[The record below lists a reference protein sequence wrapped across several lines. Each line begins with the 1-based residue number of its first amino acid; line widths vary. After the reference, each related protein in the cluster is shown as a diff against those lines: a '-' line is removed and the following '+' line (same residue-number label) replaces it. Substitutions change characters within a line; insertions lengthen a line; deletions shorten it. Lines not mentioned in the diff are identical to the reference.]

1 MDNNLNLLPP
11 DAPISQE
18 KQGASD
24 TQVPQPPQPP
34 QLPKKKKGK
43 GCLIAVGIFVFLMI
57 LIAIFSDGDNQAKSD
72 SDGLVTDSTEVV
84 TEDIEHAAAVAT
96 EEATEVVTEDIEQTA
111 AVGIDSAKIRKLRP
125 FFTEKKDEF
134 KGIVWI
140 EPKARPK
147 YTNANGICTYFALN
161 SEGKP
166 GNLRFRIQYYANDWL
181 FINSYTFL
189 IDGNIYTFSNPD
201 VERDNNS
208 MIWEWSDTGVAQS
221 GEVAQILN
229 AIKNAKE
236 VKIRFNGRQ
245 YYKDKVLTQKDIK
258 AIQQPIE
265 YFEALGGRF

>member
-11 DAPISQE
+11 DAPVSHE
-18 KQGASD
+18 NQGASAP
-24 TQVPQPPQPP
+24 QVPQPPM
-34 QLPKKKKGK
+34 LPKKKKGK
-43 GCLIAVGIFVFLMI
+43 GCIIAVGIFVALMI
-57 LIAIFSDGDNQAKSD
+57 IGAIFSDGDDKAKSD
-72 SDGLVTDSTEVV
+72 SDTLAPDSTEVV
-84 TEDIEHAAAVAT
+84 TGDVVGQSD
-96 EEATEVVTEDIEQTA
+96 VVT
-111 AVGIDSAKIRKLRP
+111 VDSAKIKELRP

-134 KGIVWI
+134 KGITWV

-147 YTNANGICTYFALN
+147 YANANGICTYFSLN

-166 GNLRFRIQYYANDWL
+166 ENLRFLIQYYADDWL
-181 FINSYTFL
+181 FIYSYTFL
-189 IDGNIYTFSNPD
+189 IDGNTYTFSNPD

-221 GEVAQILN
+221 GEVAQILY

-245 YYKDKVLTQKDIK
+245 YHKDKVLTQKDIK

>member
-11 DAPISQE
+11 DAPVSQDN
-18 KQGASD
+18 QGASS
-24 TQVPQPPQPP
+24 PQPPMPPTPP
-34 QLPKKKKGK
+34 QKKKGK

-57 LIAIFSDGDNQAKSD
+57 LTAIFSDGDDKAKSE
-72 SDGLVTDSTEVV
+72 SDTLATDSTEVV
-84 TEDIEHAAAVAT
+84 TEDVVEQSD
-96 EEATEVVTEDIEQTA
+96 VVT
-111 AVGIDSAKIRKLRP
+111 VDSAKIKELKP

-134 KGIVWI
+134 KGITWV

-166 GNLRFRIQYYANDWL
+166 QNLRFLIQYYADDWL
-181 FINSYTFL
+181 FIDSYTFL
-189 IDGNIYTFSNPD
+189 IDGNSYTFSNPD
-201 VERDNNS
+201 VERDNDS
-208 MIWEWSDTGVAQS
+208 MIWEWSDTGVAQN
-221 GEVAQILN
+221 GEVAQILY

-245 YYKDKVLTQKDIK
+245 YHKDKVLSQKDIK

>member
-11 DAPISQE
+11 DAPISQ
-18 KQGASD
+18 G
-24 TQVPQPPQPP
+24 TQETSGTPVPPPPNH
-34 QLPKKKKGK
+34 PKKKKGK
-43 GCLIAVGIFVFLMI
+43 GCLIAVGVVVFLMV
-57 LIAIFSDGDNQAKSD
+57 LGAIFSDGDDKAKST
-72 SDGLVTDSTEVV
+72 SDGLTTDTTAVSSEDVV
-84 TEDIEHAAAVAT
+84 
-96 EEATEVVTEDIEQTA
+96 EQT
-111 AVGIDSAKIRKLRP
+111 VTITVDSAKIKELKP
-125 FFTEKKDEF
+125 FFTEEKDEF
-134 KGIVWI
+134 KGITWI

-166 GNLRFRIQYYANDWL
+166 ENLRLLIQYYADDWL
-181 FINSYTFL
+181 FIDSYTFL
-189 IDGNIYTFSNPD
+189 IDGNTYAFSNPN

-221 GEVAQILN
+221 GEVAQILY

-245 YYKDKVLTQKDIK
+245 YHKDKVLTQKDIK